1 MEPVGK
7 KQYRYPGVTPFS
19 TGQANIFFGRRQDT
33 DELYRLIRRE
43 PLVVLYGKSG
53 LGKSSLL
60 NAGIVPRCLAD
71 QTHSPVVV
79 RFGAWMEGKEE
90 TLPDIAR
97 AALAGAPSLLDTLL
111 PGDRSL
117 WQAAKSR
124 QLNGGGRPLLIFD
137 QFEELFSYPDA
148 QVEAF
153 ARELT
158 ELVHTDMPLRYQRR
172 LEASSLPEE
181 DEDRL
186 EESLDA
192 RIVFAIRSDRMHLL
206 NRLKDQLPM
215 VLRHAYELKALSP
228 RDAEEAIVA
237 PARVGG
243 DFTTAPY
250 AYSPQA
256 IKALLGFLTDPQDG
270 RVEGIL
276 LQMLCEHYE
285 RRQVEAHGL
294 SALDLPHIGDP
305 GEVVRNYYDEKIRG
319 LAPAQQAP
327 ARRLIEDG
335 LVSEGDPMRLS
346 LHEAFIAQEYGV
358 GKALLEALVD
368 SRLLRAEPFLRG
380 GYTYELSHDRLMP
393 AVAEARSARK
403 QEELRLERLKIQRA
417 RRRNFLIGAA
427 AMLLLA
433 FAFLQMNNARIANK
447 EAAEKTLEAQEATER
462 ATEQQRYADE
472 AQAQAEEQTQKA
484 RELDLLASAAE
495 LRAQQEQ
502 AKAAASKR
510 EVAERSVSL
519 VLNILSQADADIY
532 RLDYEAARKK
542 IYSAADLGVEKKKVA
557 QAFMELALWDAETGQ
572 LDSAKTTAL
581 RAARLLGR
589 SDLAALTQKAAG
601 RTALRSTLQKMDPA
615 HFAFLE
621 ARYFPYLVRIPGG
634 TFMMGSAE
642 DDPDN
647 DGDESPPHQVTLT
660 SFGMARTEITFW
672 QFAIFTENNELN
684 IQEFVPDW
692 GIGGGDPVVKV
703 SWYDAANYA
712 NWLSSIKN
720 LKPFYIFESGE
731 FAGTDSTANGYRMPS
746 EAQWEYAA
754 GNGSRHTKYSW
765 GDEWPSGKKGGNVA
779 DETAKKKN
787 PDWTIFEGYED
798 GYVFTAPAGSY
809 EANDF
814 GLYDMT
820 GNVWEWCNDWYGD
833 YSEDARVNPA
843 GPLRG
848 SNRVLRGGSWYGEPR
863 DCRVAGRDYWYPGDR
878 YTTLGFRLVLPPVTS
893 E

>member
-1 MEPVGK
+1 M
-7 KQYRYPGVTPFS
+7 TPF
-19 TGQANIFFGRRQDT
+19 TTDQASIFFGRRQDT

-60 NAGIVPRCLAD
+60 NAGIVPRCQAD
-71 QTHSPVVV
+71 KTYNPVLV

-90 TLPDIAR
+90 TLSGIAR
-97 AALAGAPSLLDTLL
+97 AALAGAPSLLGALL
-111 PGDRSL
+111 PEDRSL
-117 WQAAKSR
+117 WQSAKSR

-158 ELVHTDMPLRYQRR
+158 ELVHTDMPLRYRRR
-172 LEASSLPEE
+172 LETSSLAEE

-228 RDAEEAIVA
+228 KDAEEAIVA
-237 PARVGG
+237 PARVAGG
-243 DFTTAPY
+243 FATRPY
-250 AYSPQA
+250 EYSPQA
-256 IKALLGFLTDPQDG
+256 VQALLGFLKDPQDG

-285 RRQVEAHGL
+285 RRQVAAHGL
-294 SALDLPHIGDP
+294 AALDLPHIGDP

-319 LAPAQQAP
+319 LSPAQQAP

-417 RRRNFLIGAA
+417 RRRNFLIGVA
-427 AMLLLA
+427 AMLLLG
-433 FAFLQMNNARIANK
+433 FAFLQMYRADQKGKEAEEAFTKALDATEEASRQQALAELSKK
-447 EAAEKTLEAQEATER
+447 EAAAAIEEAGR
-462 ATEQQRYADE
+462 QQDIADE
-472 AQAQAEEQTQKA
+472 ATQRSISLEQKA
-484 RELDLLASAAE
+484 
-495 LRAQQEQ
+495 EQ
-502 AKAAASKR
+502 ALQQARSAQEEADKATIEVR
-510 EVAERSVSL
+510 EKSL
-519 VLNILSQADADIY
+519 TLAQNLLQQARADIY
-532 RLDYEAARKK
+532 RLDYDAAMEKLL
-542 IYSAADLGVEKKKVA
+542 SAAALGVEQKA
-557 QAFMELALWDAETGQ
+557 IALELMECAYFCTETTR
-572 LDSAKTTAL
+572 LDTARTLTSTASMLFSGKELSASDRPAL
-581 RAARLLGR
+581 RI
-589 SDLAALTQKAAG
+589 ALE
-601 RTALRSTLQKMDPA
+601 KMDPA

-621 ARYFPYLVRIPGG
+621 ARYFPTLVNIPGG
-634 TFMMGSAE
+634 EFMMGTAA

-647 DGDESPPHQVTLT
+647 FGDESPLHQVQL
-660 SFGMARTEITFW
+660 SGFQMGKTEVTFW
-672 QFAIFTENNELN
+672 QF
-684 IQEFVPDW
+684 
-692 GIGGGDPVVKV
+692 GIYAAATGQPISGFKPSFGISGDHPVVNV
-703 SWYDAANYA
+703 SWYDAAKYA
-712 NWLSSIKN
+712 NWLSGRENKQ
-720 LKPFYIFESGE
+720 PFYIFRDESDVE
-731 FAGTDSTANGYRMPS
+731 TDALANGYRLPS

-754 GNGSRHTKYSW
+754 GNGPEHTKYSW
-765 GDEWPSGKKGGNVA
+765 GNEFLQGKDGGNIDDDYSSDGFA
-779 DETAKKKN
+779 YTAPVKS
-787 PDWTIFEGYED
+787 
-798 GYVFTAPAGSY
+798 FTA
-809 EANDF
+809 NRF
-814 GLYDMT
+814 GLYDMS
-820 GNVWEWCNDWYGD
+820 GNVWEWCNDWYED
-833 YSEDARVNPA
+833 YSEDAQVNPA

-848 SNRVLRGGSWYGEPR
+848 SRRVRRGGGWDGDPR
-863 DCRVAGRDYWYPGDR
+863 FCRVANRFHWSPGTR
-878 YTTLGFRLVLPPVTS
+878 YGA